1 MPDDSPAPLPPP
13 PVEHNKRYNLVV
25 IDTASKNS
33 VALVSYIYSDKGRVN
48 DIFTEYLNQKISEI

>member
-1 MPDDSPAPLPPP
+1 MSEDSPGPLPPP

-33 VALVSYIYSDKGRVN
+33 VALVRYSYADKGN
-48 DIFTEYLNQKISEI
+48 IKDIFTDYLNQKINEL